1 MVYGICV
8 GVYPNPASPSSK
20 VKVSVQGVS
29 SSDAQ
34 IIVTDMVGRVVYNG
48 SMNVLADKVSEKN
61 IEFDFASGVYSVK
74 VITSGKTF
82 VDKLIVR

>member
-1 MVYGICV
+1 
-8 GVYPNPASPSSK
+8 
-20 VKVSVQGVS
+20 VKGLTST
-29 SSDAQ
+29 DAQ
-34 IIVTDMVGRVVYNG
+34 IMVTDMVGRVVYTG

-61 IEFDFASGVYSVK
+61 IDFDFASGVYSVK